1 MDPQLVNIP
10 NLSAETIK
18 QVTALLAGAD
28 RAVTKDITTA
38 TGLVATNLEPLA
50 RLLQP
55 INTPFRNRIPRV
67 KNTKGGTAVQWKQI
81 TSLDLTTTR
90 AATQEGH
97 RGLQIAYSV
106 TPRTASFFTT
116 SAQDNVSF
124 DAQEAGLTF
133 EDVKSASILRLLKNV
148 MIIEHQMLWGDRLTD
163 LTVGT
168 VTCVGA
174 NSGGTLA
181 DGTYLGYCRPI
192 TNLGRGKSSAQFTTG
207 ALSGGTINSFTATI
221 PWCEGASAYEWY
233 FNDGNGGVVYTKH
246 ATTSINSLA
255 VTAPLTVGAVK
266 PADNAVDTYGQ
277 DAYIAQATAANGVVI
292 KTLATGTAGV
302 GTDVTLEDFYGL
314 LSDMWDAGQADPKV
328 AYLNAQQHRRLSALW
343 LAANGGPTQFVSSG
357 PSQSGITGG
366 YFMRSIMNPITGSQV
381 ELITDP
387 YLMAGQIMV
396 VSDAMPPGIGGSDVP
411 APLQVETSAD
421 YQQIDYAIVNPKW
434 EFEVRIRE
442 AIKLYFPMGMGII
455 RNCSTKVTA

>member
-55 INTPFRNRIPRV
+55 INTPFRNNIPRV
-67 KNTKGGTAVQWKQI
+67 KNTRGGTSVAWKQI
-81 TSLDLTTTR
+81 NSLDLTTTR
-90 AATQEGH
+90 HATQEGE
-97 RGLQIAYSV
+97 RGLQISYSV
-106 TPRTASFFTT
+106 TPRSAGFFTT

-133 EDVKSASILRLLKNV
+133 EDVKSASVLRLLKNV
-148 MIIEHQMLWGDRLTD
+148 MIIEEQMLWGDRLTD

-168 VTCVGA
+168 VTCVGSNA
-174 NSGGTLA
+174 GGTLA

-192 TNLGRGKSSAQFTTG
+192 TNLGRGKKSVQFTTG
-207 ALSGGTINSFTATI
+207 LLNGGTINSFTATI
-221 PWCEGASAYEWY
+221 PWTEGASAYQWY
-233 FNDGNGGVVYTKH
+233 FDDGAAGGVFKLH

-255 VTAPLTVGAVK
+255 VIAPLTAGAVL
-266 PADNAVDTYGQ
+266 PADNAIDTYGQ
-277 DAYIAQATAANGVVI
+277 DAFLAQATAANGVTI
-292 KTLATGTAGV
+292 KTLATGTAGA

-314 LSDMWDAGQADPKV
+314 LSDMWDAGQSDPKRC
-328 AYLNAQQHRRLSALW
+328 YLNAQQHRRLSALW
-343 LAANGGPTQFVSSG
+343 LAANGGPTQFVSAG
-357 PSQSGITGG
+357 AGQSGITGG
-366 YFMRSIMNPITGSQV
+366 YFMRNIMNPITGSQV
-381 ELITDP
+381 ELITEP
-387 YLMAGQIMV
+387 YLMAGQIVV
-396 VSDAMPPGIGGSDVP
+396 VSDSMPPGIGGSDIP

-421 YQQIDYAIVNPKW
+421 YQQIDYAIVKPKW